1 MSTADESTEAIGEG
15 PVLARVAGNVLTVVL
30 NRPWKKNALDED
42 AWTMLREAFRRA
54 AADDEV
60 RAVVLTGA
68 GGDFCAGADLT
79 AGSGRQHPVRRM
91 ELVNSVA
98 EAVFHLPKP
107 VLAQVRGVCVGA
119 GWNLALCCDV
129 VAASETARF
138 SQIFARR
145 GLSPDFGGS
154 WLLPRIVGMQQ
165 AKRLMML
172 GEFVAASEAA
182 DLSLVTWVRGDD
194 ELDEFAAATAES
206 LAQAPPI
213 AVAQAK
219 DLLHTAAQQ
228 SFAEALGGEA
238 RAQAVNFA
246 TQDAA
251 SAREA
256 FTNGTDPEFTGRWAV
271 PDR

>member
-1 MSTADESTEAIGEG
+1 MSTTEEMGERSG
-15 PVLARVAGNVLTVVL
+15 EDPVLARLSGNVLTVTL
-30 NRPWKKNALDED
+30 NRPRKKNALDPD
-42 AWTMLREAFRRA
+42 AWRLLREAFRGA
-54 AADDEV
+54 ASDDAV

-79 AGSGRQHPVRRM
+79 AMTDRQHPLRRM

-107 VLAQVRGVCVGA
+107 VLARVRGACVGA

-129 VAASETARF
+129 VAASENARF
-138 SQIFARR
+138 SQIFANR

-165 AKRLMML
+165 AKRLVML
-172 GEFVAASEAA
+172 GEFVGASEAA
-182 DLSLVTWVRGDD
+182 DLGLVTWVREDD
-194 ELDEFAAATAES
+194 ELDAFAASTAES
-206 LAQAPPI
+206 LARKPPA

-228 SFAEALGGEA
+228 SFGEALGGEA

-246 TQDAA
+246 TEDAA
-251 SAREA
+251 NAREA
-256 FTNGTDPEFTGRWAV
+256 FTSGTEPEFTGRWAA